1 MAKGQ
6 TKKDLMDRCTRARA
20 DIAALVDWFECEL
33 ERDEQDETT
42 WATLGSLAHV
52 RDGLKD
58 LLAFF
63 SGIPASEIQRSLEE
77 LHA

>member
-1 MAKGQ
+1 MTNEQ
-6 TKKDLMDRCTRARA
+6 TKNDLTDRCKRARA
-20 DIAALVDWFECEL
+20 DIAALLDWFECEL
-33 ERDEQDETT
+33 GRDEQDETT

-63 SGIPASEIQRSLEE
+63 SGFPTTEIQRSLEE

>member
-1 MAKGQ
+1 MANEQ
-6 TKKDLMDRCTRARA
+6 TKNDLTDRCKRARA
-20 DIAALVDWFECEL
+20 DIAALLDWFECEL
-33 ERDEQDETT
+33 GRDEQDETT

-63 SGIPASEIQRSLEE
+63 SGVPAAEIQRSLDE
-77 LHA
+77 LRA